1 MTKLLN
7 VEVIVS
13 EELVDQATEL
23 GLDMSEVLT
32 AALQE
37 RVSAHKQKSVPTAPI
52 YVEKPLTDAE
62 QRIAANRLRVSKR
75 VFANVP
81 LGME

>member
-7 VEVIVS
+7 VEVTVS
-13 EELVDQATEL
+13 EDLVDQATEM
-23 GLDMSEVLT
+23 GLDLSEVLT

-37 RVSAHKQKSVPTAPI
+37 RVRVHKHQSMPTAPV

-62 QRIAANRLRVSKR
+62 RRIAANKLRVSKR